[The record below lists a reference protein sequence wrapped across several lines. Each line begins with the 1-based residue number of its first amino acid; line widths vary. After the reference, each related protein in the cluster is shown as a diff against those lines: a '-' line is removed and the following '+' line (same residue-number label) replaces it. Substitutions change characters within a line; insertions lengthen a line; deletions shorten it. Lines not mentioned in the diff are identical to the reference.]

1 MKFKINI
8 KVLIMT
14 LIASSSLMFTS
25 CEDWLNVKPSDQ
37 VAAEEQFSKEEGFK
51 AALTGVYT
59 LMTKPEMYGREM
71 TFGVVDYL
79 GQYWAAPQAFSTY
92 YGIYSYD
99 YEKADAR
106 KFVDEIWNKTYNA
119 IANANDLLAF
129 IDVKKGVFESEQ
141 SYSLIKG
148 ETLALRAYLHFDMLR
163 LFAPDTFVGGGDAAK
178 KWLPYTDVYS
188 SDTKLSLTNEEFI
201 KKVIDDLVEATDL
214 MKVDPIY
221 TGAVSEDTYF
231 KNRFYHMNYYAVRA
245 LLARVYLYAGQKDN
259 AATVAQEVVDAQES
273 KGLFKWVSVDDV
285 TLTDMKLSDR
295 TFSTEHIF
303 SLNITRLG
311 DNIKTYFTEPSLY
324 NKLLLST
331 ESDALFEGEGDYRA
345 KFVESKN
352 VVNKFDQPKAESGS
366 VLQSK
371 LQRIPLI
378 RISEMY
384 YILAEC
390 KEDNSYLNM
399 VRVQRGIESPINPA
413 QIPSPLFMEM
423 RKEFIGEGQFFYYC
437 KRVNLSKIDDTNAG
451 QIGYT
456 LLMPENEINLGGRP
470 RP

>member
-1 MKFKINI
+1 MKFKLN
-8 KVLIMT
+8 KNVFIMA

-25 CEDWLNVKPSDQ
+25 CEDWLNVQPSDQ
-37 VAAEEQFSKEEGFK
+37 MAAEEQFSKEEGFK
-51 AALTGVYT
+51 SALTGVYT
-59 LMTKPEMYGREM
+59 LMSKPEMYGREM

-79 GQYWAAPQAFSTY
+79 GQYWAQPNPYSTY
-92 YGIYSYD
+92 FGIYSYD
-99 YEKADAR
+99 YEKADAT
-106 KFVDEIWNKTYNA
+106 KFVDDIWKKTYNA

-129 IDVKKGVFESEQ
+129 IDVKKGIFETEQ
-141 SYSLIKG
+141 AYSLIKG

-163 LFAPDTFVGGGDAAK
+163 LFAPNTFAGVDDATK

-188 SDTKLSLTNEEFI
+188 SDTKLSLTNKEFI
-201 KKVIDDLVEATDL
+201 EKVIKDLTDAANL

-221 TGAVSEDTYF
+221 TGVASEDTYF

-245 LLARVYLYAGQKDN
+245 LLARVYLYAGQKSE
-259 AATVAQEVVDAQES
+259 AAIAAQEVVDAQES
-273 KGLFKWVSVDDV
+273 KGLFKWISVDDV
-285 TLTDMKLSDR
+285 TLSDPELRDR

-303 SLNITRLG
+303 SLNVTRLG
-311 DNIKTYFTEPSLY
+311 DNIKTYFTEPSVY
-324 NKLLLST
+324 NKLELST
-331 ESDALFEGEGDYRA
+331 LSDVLFEGEDDYRNR
-345 KFVESKN
+345 FVDSKKI
-352 VVNKFDQPKAESGS
+352 VTKFDQPKAESGS

-390 KEDNSYLNM
+390 EEDDSYINI
-399 VRVQRGIESPINPA
+399 VRVQRGIESPIDPA
-413 QIPSPLFMEM
+413 QEAPLFMEM
-423 RKEFIGEGQFFYYC
+423 RKEFIGEGQFFFFC
-437 KRVNLSKIDDTNAG
+437 KRTNLRKIDSNNSG
-451 QIGYT
+451 QIRYT